1 MPLIN
6 KEPDLY
12 PESLFSLPPEEAPWR
27 IAYVKSR
34 CEKAFARH
42 LLERQVPFYL
52 PTQQKRHFS
61 GNRERIAR
69 LPLFPGYVFIRGE
82 RPERLA
88 ALQSQRV
95 VRLMSVTD
103 QQTLHRE
110 LQDLKQLQDE
120 GFLLVSH
127 PYLEPGDPVE
137 ILEGPFQGYQG
148 LVERERGVERLV
160 VSVTFLRQSASVE
173 VPRDELRPL
182 KLPRANPRPQGAHQA
197 A

>member
-1 MPLIN
+1 MPLLD

-12 PESLFSLPPEEAPWR
+12 PDSLFSLTPEEVPWQ

-34 CEKAFARH
+34 SEKAFARH
-42 LLERQVPFYL
+42 LHERQVPFYL
-52 PTQQKRHFS
+52 PTQEKKHYS
-61 GNRERIAR
+61 GDRERIAR

-95 VRLMSVTD
+95 VRLMPVTD

-110 LQDLKQLQDE
+110 LQVLKSLQDE

-137 ILEGPFQGYQG
+137 ILEGPFTGYQG
-148 LVERERGVERLV
+148 LVEREKGVERLV

-173 VPRDELRPL
+173 IPRDGLRPL
-182 KLPRANPRPQGAHQA
+182 KLPRANPRSQGAHRA

>member
-6 KEPDLY
+6 NEPDLY
-12 PESLFSLPPEEAPWR
+12 PESLFDLSPEEAPWR

-34 CEKAFARH
+34 CEKALARH
-42 LLERQVPFYL
+42 LHERGVPFYL
-52 PTQQKRHFS
+52 PTQQKKHHS
-61 GNRERIAR
+61 GERERIAR
-69 LPLFPGYVFIRGE
+69 LPLFPGYVFLRGE

-95 VRLMSVTD
+95 VRLLPVTD

-110 LQDLKQLQDE
+110 LRELKHLQDQ

-127 PYLEPGDPVE
+127 PYLASGDPVE
-137 ILEGPFQGYQG
+137 ILEGPFQGYRG
-148 LVERERGVERLV
+148 VVERARGVERLV
-160 VSVTFLRQSASVE
+160 ISVSLLRQSASVE
-173 VPRDELRPL
+173 VLREALRPL
-182 KLPRANPRPQGAHQA
+182 DRPRGAHRA